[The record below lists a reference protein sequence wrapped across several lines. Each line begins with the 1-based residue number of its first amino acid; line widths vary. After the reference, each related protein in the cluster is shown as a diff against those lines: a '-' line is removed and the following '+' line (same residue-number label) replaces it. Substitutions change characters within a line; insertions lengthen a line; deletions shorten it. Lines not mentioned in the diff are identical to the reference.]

1 MKKIAVVIINRSNYA
16 RLKPLLSELKNNS
29 KINLSIISGSSSI
42 LSKYGEV
49 SLQIKKDGFKIDH
62 EFYSHLAGENII
74 TMTKSTGLI
83 IMDLSS
89 ILQKIKPAMLVISGD
104 RFETLAVGITASYMN
119 IPVCHLMGGEL
130 TGSIDEKVR
139 HSLTK
144 LSDYHFPCTKRSKKI
159 ITQMGENPKNIWNV
173 GCPSI
178 DLAKKV
184 NLKKSVNLQRY
195 DFGRG
200 FKVDLKK
207 RYIVIL
213 IHPDTKKYKENKHL
227 ISETCK
233 SLKGIDVQVIWLW
246 PNIDAGADLIAK
258 TVGDFADKN
267 KDIKINF
274 YKHFEPEDY
283 LRIINKSL
291 CLVGN
296 SSSGIR
302 ECSYLGVPVVNIGKR
317 QIFRERSKNVIDVSE
332 NHKIINKAIKKQIV
346 QKRYK
351 KSLLYGDGLSSKKI
365 VKILEKLKPISE
377 KKFFIR

>member
-16 RLKPLLSELKNNS
+16 RLKPLLIELKKNT
-29 KINLSIISGSSSI
+29 KINLSIIAGSSSI

-49 SLQIKKDGFKIDH
+49 SSQIKKDGFKIDH
-62 EFYSHLAGENII
+62 EFYSHLAGENIM

-83 IMDLSS
+83 IMELSS
-89 ILQKIKPAMLVISGD
+89 ILQKVKPAILLVSAD

-119 IPVCHLMGGEL
+119 IPLCHLMGGEL

-144 LSDYHFPCTKRSKKI
+144 LSDYHFPCTERSKKI

-178 DLAKKV
+178 DLAKRVNYKQTV
-184 NLKKSVNLQRY
+184 NLKKY

-207 RYIVIL
+207 RYLVIL
-213 IHPDTKKYKENKHL
+213 IHPDTKKYKENKQL

-233 SLKGIDVQVIWLW
+233 SLRGINTQVIWLW

-258 TVGDFADKN
+258 TAGDFADKN
-267 KDIKINF
+267 KDVKINF

-283 LRIINKSL
+283 LRIINKSI

-317 QIFRERSKNVIDVSE
+317 QIFRERSKNVIDVNE
-332 NHKIINKAIKKQIV
+332 NHKEINKAIKKQIIK
-346 QKRYK
+346 KRYK
-351 KSLLYGDGLSSKKI
+351 KSFLYGDGTSSKKI
-365 VKILEKLKPISE
+365 TKILEKIKPFSE